1 MANETVI
8 FQSNPKANYQA
19 HKAEIDAAIHRVLDS
34 GWYILGREVEAFEQ
48 EFAAYI
54 SASHCIGVANGTD
67 ALEIALRACG
77 IGSGDAVITVSHTA
91 VATVAAIELTGAM
104 PVLVDV
110 DPVTFTMEPNYLEE
124 AIAQTRQNS
133 SLGNLKAVIPVH
145 LYGHPADMPA
155 IVEIARRHDLY
166 VIEDCAQSHG
176 ATIEGRKT
184 GIWGDLGTFSFY
196 PTKNLGALGDGG
208 AVVTNQAPLAEK
220 VRSLQQYGWRERYIS
235 DIPGMNTRLDELQ
248 AAILR
253 VKLAQLEKE
262 NYRRQQIACHIYDS
276 WLFNTPLKLPQK
288 CGNIDHVYHQYV
300 VRDKKRDDLR
310 AFLKDNSIG
319 TLIHYPLPVH
329 LQPAYHGRVAIA
341 GLGLEVTEQIGR
353 EILSLPMYPQ
363 LSNEQVQHVSEKII
377 SWYQKI
383 ANKA

>member
-155 IVEIARRHDLY
+155 IVEIARRHELY

-208 AVVTNQAPLAEK
+208 AVVTNHAPLAEK

-235 DIPGMNTRLDELQ
+235 DIPGMNSRLDEVQ

-253 VKLAQLEKE
+253 VKLAHLDEE
-262 NYRRQQIACHIYDS
+262 NYRRQQVARHYDTL
-276 WLFNTPLKLPQK
+276 LFNTPLKLPQK
-288 CGNIDHVYHQYV
+288 CGNIDRVYHQYV

-310 AFLKDNSIG
+310 ACLKDNSIG

-329 LQPAYHGRVAIA
+329 LQPAYHGRVAI
-341 GLGLEVTEQIGR
+341 GGRGLEVTEQIGR

-363 LSNEQVQHVSEKII
+363 LSNEQVQQVSEKITL
-377 SWYQKI
+377 WYQKI
-383 ANKA
+383 AEKA